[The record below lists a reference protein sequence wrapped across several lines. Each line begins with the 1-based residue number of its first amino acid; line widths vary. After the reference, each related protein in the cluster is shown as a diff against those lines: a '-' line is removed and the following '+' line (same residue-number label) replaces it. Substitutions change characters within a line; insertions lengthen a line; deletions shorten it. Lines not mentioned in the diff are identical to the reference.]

1 MKKTERVEFNWQPSR
16 KVVILVVAL
25 IVLLIGSV
33 IVGLTMVIQV
43 KVGDAVVLVDP
54 LLQSTGEPIVGPT
67 YVIKPPWVTAVT
79 IYYSTD
85 SWEATIASFSSDQ
98 LEMQVQTLVRWSLN
112 PMNLKKLYQNYPKL
126 NYREAAFESILQ
138 ETIRLVTKSYT
149 ALETIEF
156 RDEVRDR
163 IESAMTQAVSNEPSL
178 AGVIANFE
186 FDLRDIAYPDKLTSA
201 IEDKLVAEQQKI
213 QADLESERIL
223 ILADARAKE
232 AVIVASGD
240 AEAKII
246 EANATK
252 ISIEQILASTG
263 SSGNE
268 TQIAELYLWIKGLQE
283 IAPDVDIMIVG
294 NDGTPL
300 LIPSDINAP

>member
-1 MKKTERVEFNWQPSR
+1 VILITALI
-16 KVVILVVAL
+16 VILV
-25 IVLLIGSV
+25 GSV
-33 IVGLTMVIQV
+33 TVGLTMVIQV

-54 LLQSTGEPIVGPT
+54 LLQTTGEPIVGPT
-67 YVIKPPWVTAVT
+67 YVIKPPWVTAVV

-85 SWEATIASFSSDQ
+85 SWESVTSSFSSDQ
-98 LEMQVQTLVRWSLN
+98 LEMNVETLVRWRLN
-112 PMNLKKLYQNYPKL
+112 PENLRQLYQNYPNL
-126 NYREAAFESILQ
+126 NYKVVAFESILA

-156 RDEVRDR
+156 RDEVRNR
-163 IESAMTQAVSNEPSL
+163 IEVAMIEAVAREPSL
-178 AGVIANFE
+178 AGVITQLE
-186 FDLRDIAYPDKLTSA
+186 LDLRDIAYPDKLTSA

-213 QADLESERIL
+213 QADLEKDRIL
-223 ILADARAKE
+223 ILADASAQE
-232 AVIVASGD
+232 AVIIATGD

-246 EANATK
+246 EANATR
-252 ISIEQILASTG
+252 ISIEEILMASG
-263 SSGNE
+263 QPGNE
-268 TQIAELYLWIKGLQE
+268 TQIVELYLWIKGLQE

>member
-1 MKKTERVEFNWQPSR
+1 VILITALI
-16 KVVILVVAL
+16 VILV
-25 IVLLIGSV
+25 GSV
-33 IVGLTMVIQV
+33 TVGLTMVIQV

-54 LLQSTGEPIVGPT
+54 LLQTTGEPITGPT
-67 YVIKPPWVTAVT
+67 YVIKPPWVTAVF

-85 SWEATIASFSSDQ
+85 SWESITSSFSADQ
-98 LEMQVQTLVRWSLN
+98 LEMNVETLVRWRLD
-112 PMNLKKLYQNYPKL
+112 PDNLRQLYQNYPNL
-126 NYREAAFESILQ
+126 NYKVVAFESILA
-138 ETIRLVTKSYT
+138 ETIRVVTKSYT

-163 IESAMTQAVSNEPSL
+163 IELAMIEAVANEPSL
-178 AGVIANFE
+178 AGVITNLE

-213 QADLESERIL
+213 QADLEKDRIL
-223 ILADARAKE
+223 ILADATAQE
-232 AVIVASGD
+232 AVIIASGD

-246 EANATK
+246 EANATR
-252 ISIEQILASTG
+252 ISIEEILMASG
-263 SSGNE
+263 QPGNE
-268 TQIAELYLWIKGLQE
+268 TQIVELYLWIKGLQE

>member
-1 MKKTERVEFNWQPSR
+1 
-16 KVVILVVAL
+16 VILVTAL
-25 IVLLIGSV
+25 IVILVGSV

-54 LLQSTGEPIVGPT
+54 LLQTTGDPIVGPT
-67 YVIKPPWVTAVT
+67 YVIKPPWVTAVF

-85 SWEATIASFSSDQ
+85 SWESVTASFSADQ
-98 LEMQVQTLVRWSLN
+98 LEMNVQTLVRWSLN
-112 PMNLKKLYQNYPKL
+112 PSNLKQLYQNYPNL
-126 NYREAAFESILQ
+126 NYKTVAFESILA

-156 RDEVRDR
+156 RDQVRDR
-163 IESAMTQAVSNEPSL
+163 IEASMIEAVANEPSL
-178 AGVIANFE
+178 AGVITNLE

-213 QADLESERIL
+213 QADLEKDRIL
-223 ILADARAKE
+223 ILADATAQE
-232 AVIVASGD
+232 AVIVATGA

-246 EANATK
+246 EANATR
-252 ISIEQILASTG
+252 ISIEEILMASG
-263 SSGNE
+263 QPGNE
-268 TQIAELYLWIKGLQE
+268 TQIVELYLWIKGLQE

>member
-1 MKKTERVEFNWQPSR
+1 VILITALI
-16 KVVILVVAL
+16 VILV
-25 IVLLIGSV
+25 GSV
-33 IVGLTMVIQV
+33 TVGLTMVIQV

-54 LLQSTGEPIVGPT
+54 LLQTTGEPITGPT
-67 YVIKPPWVTAVT
+67 YVIKPPWVTAVF

-85 SWEATIASFSSDQ
+85 SWESITSSFSADQ
-98 LEMQVQTLVRWSLN
+98 LEMNVETLVRWRLDPN
-112 PMNLKKLYQNYPKL
+112 NLRQLYQNYPNL
-126 NYREAAFESILQ
+126 NYKVVAFESILA
-138 ETIRLVTKSYT
+138 ETIRVVTKSYT

-163 IESAMTQAVSNEPSL
+163 IELAMIEAVANEPSL
-178 AGVIANFE
+178 AGVITNLE

-213 QADLESERIL
+213 QADLEKDRIL
-223 ILADARAKE
+223 ILADATAQE
-232 AVIVASGD
+232 AVIIASGD

-246 EANATK
+246 EANATR
-252 ISIEQILASTG
+252 ISIEEILMASG
-263 SSGNE
+263 QPGNE
-268 TQIAELYLWIKGLQE
+268 TQIVELYLWIKGLQE

>member
-1 MKKTERVEFNWQPSR
+1 M
-16 KVVILVVAL
+16 ILITAL
-25 IVLLIGSV
+25 IVILAGSV

-54 LLQSTGEPIVGPT
+54 LLQTTGEPIVGPT
-67 YVIKPPWVTAVT
+67 YIIKPPWVTAVY

-85 SWEATIASFSSDQ
+85 SWESVTSSFSSDQ
-98 LEMQVQTLVRWSLN
+98 LEMNVETLVRWRLN
-112 PMNLKKLYQNYPKL
+112 PENLRQLYQNYPNL
-126 NYREAAFESILQ
+126 NYKVVAFESILA

-163 IESAMTQAVSNEPSL
+163 IELAMINAVANEPSL
-178 AGVIANFE
+178 AGVITNLE

-213 QADLESERIL
+213 QADLEKDRIL
-223 ILADARAKE
+223 ILADAQAQE
-232 AVIVASGD
+232 AVIIATGD

-246 EANATK
+246 EANATR
-252 ISIEQILASTG
+252 ISIEEILMASG
-263 SSGNE
+263 QPGNE
-268 TQIAELYLWIKGLQE
+268 TQIVELYLWIKGLQE

>member
-1 MKKTERVEFNWQPSR
+1 MILVSALI
-16 KVVILVVAL
+16 VILV
-25 IVLLIGSV
+25 GSV

-54 LLQSTGEPIVGPT
+54 LLQTTGEPIVGPT
-67 YVIKPPWVTAVT
+67 YIIKPPWVTAVF

-85 SWEATIASFSSDQ
+85 SWESVTSSFSADQ
-98 LEMQVQTLVRWSLN
+98 LEMNVETLVRWRLN
-112 PMNLKKLYQNYPKL
+112 PGNLKQLYINYPNL
-126 NYREAAFESILQ
+126 NYKTVAFESILA
-138 ETIRLVTKSYT
+138 ETIRVVTKSYT

-163 IESAMTQAVSNEPSL
+163 IELAMIEAVASEPSL
-178 AGVIANFE
+178 AGVITNLE

-213 QADLESERIL
+213 QADLEADRIL
-223 ILADARAKE
+223 ILADAQARE
-232 AVIVASGD
+232 TVIIATGD

-246 EANATK
+246 EANATR
-252 ISIEQILASTG
+252 ISIEEILMASG
-263 SSGNE
+263 QPGNE
-268 TQIAELYLWIKGLQE
+268 TQIVELYLWIKGLQE

>member
-1 MKKTERVEFNWQPSR
+1 M
-16 KVVILVVAL
+16 ILITAL
-25 IVLLIGSV
+25 IVILGGSV
-33 IVGLTMVIQV
+33 VVGLTMVIQV

-54 LLQSTGEPIVGPT
+54 LLQTTGDPVVGPT
-67 YVIKPPWVTAVT
+67 YIIKPPWVTAVY

-85 SWEATIASFSSDQ
+85 SWESVTSSFSADQ
-98 LEMQVQTLVRWSLN
+98 LEMNVETLVRWSLN
-112 PMNLKKLYQNYPKL
+112 PSNLKQLYINYPNL
-126 NYREAAFESILQ
+126 NYKVVAFESILA

-163 IESAMTQAVSNEPSL
+163 IELAMIEAVANEPSL
-178 AGVIANFE
+178 AGVITNLE

-213 QADLESERIL
+213 QADLEKDRIL
-223 ILADARAKE
+223 ILADATAQE
-232 AVIVASGD
+232 AVIIATGA

-246 EANATK
+246 EANATR
-252 ISIEQILASTG
+252 ISIEEILMASG
-263 SSGNE
+263 QPGNE
-268 TQIAELYLWIKGLQE
+268 TQIVELYLWIKGLQE

-300 LIPSDINAP
+300 LIPSDINTP

>member
-1 MKKTERVEFNWQPSR
+1 
-16 KVVILVVAL
+16 VILITAL
-25 IVLLIGSV
+25 IVILAGSAV
-33 IVGLTMVIQV
+33 VGLTMVIQV

-54 LLQSTGEPIVGPT
+54 LLQTTGDPIVGPT
-67 YVIKPPWVTAVT
+67 YIIKPPWVTAVY

-85 SWEATIASFSSDQ
+85 SWESVTSSFSSDQ
-98 LEMQVQTLVRWSLN
+98 LEMNVETLVRWRLN
-112 PMNLKKLYQNYPKL
+112 PENLKQLYQNYPNL
-126 NYREAAFESILQ
+126 NYKAVAFESILA

-163 IESAMTQAVSNEPSL
+163 IESSMIEAVANEPSL
-178 AGVIANFE
+178 AGVITNLE

-213 QADLESERIL
+213 QADLEKDRIL
-223 ILADARAKE
+223 ILADAAAQE
-232 AVIVASGD
+232 AVIIATGD

-246 EANATK
+246 EANATR
-252 ISIEQILASTG
+252 ISIEEILMASG
-263 SSGNE
+263 QPGNE
-268 TQIAELYLWIKGLQE
+268 TQIVELYLWIKGLQE

>member
-1 MKKTERVEFNWQPSR
+1 MKNTERIELNWQPSR
-16 KVVILVVAL
+16 KVVILVAVL
-25 IVLLIGSV
+25 IAILVGSV

-43 KVGDAVVLVDP
+43 KVGYAVVLVDP

-67 YVIKPPWVTAVT
+67 YVIKAPWVTAVT

-112 PMNLKKLYQNYPKL
+112 PTNLKKLYENYPKL
-126 NYREAAFESILQ
+126 NYKEAAFESIVQ
-138 ETIRLVTKSYT
+138 ETIRIVTKSYT

-156 RDEVRDR
+156 RGEVRDR
-163 IESAMTQAVSNEPSL
+163 IELAMAEAVSNEPSL
-178 AGVIANFE
+178 AGVITNFE
-186 FDLRDIAYPDKLTSA
+186 FDLRDIAYPAKLTSA

-213 QADLESERIL
+213 QADLEADRIL
-223 ILADARAKE
+223 ILADAKARE
-232 AVIVASGD
+232 TVIVASGD

-246 EANATK
+246 EANATR
-252 ISIEQILASTG
+252 ISIEEILLGSGQTG
-263 SSGNE
+263 NS
-268 TQIAELYLWIKGLQE
+268 TQITELYLWIKGLQE

-300 LIPSDINAP
+300 LIPSDINTP

>member
-1 MKKTERVEFNWQPSR
+1 MITALI
-16 KVVILVVAL
+16 VILV
-25 IVLLIGSV
+25 GSV
-33 IVGLTMVIQV
+33 TVGLTMVIQV

-54 LLQSTGEPIVGPT
+54 LLQTTGEPIVGPT
-67 YVIKPPWVTAVT
+67 YIIKPPWVTAVF

-85 SWEATIASFSSDQ
+85 SWESVTSSFSADQ
-98 LEMQVQTLVRWSLN
+98 LEMNVETLVRWSLN
-112 PMNLKKLYQNYPKL
+112 PANLRQLYQNYPNL
-126 NYREAAFESILQ
+126 NYKVVAFESILA
-138 ETIRLVTKSYT
+138 ETIRVVTKSYT

-163 IESAMTQAVSNEPSL
+163 IELSMIEAVANEPSL
-178 AGVIANFE
+178 AGVITNLE

-213 QADLESERIL
+213 QADLEKDRIL
-223 ILADARAKE
+223 ILADAAAQE
-232 AVIVASGD
+232 AVIIASGD

-246 EANATK
+246 EANATR
-252 ISIEQILASTG
+252 IAIEEILMASG
-263 SSGNE
+263 QPANE
-268 TQIAELYLWIKGLQE
+268 TQITELYLWIKGLQE

>member
-1 MKKTERVEFNWQPSR
+1 
-16 KVVILVVAL
+16 VILITAL
-25 IVLLIGSV
+25 IVILGGSV
-33 IVGLTMVIQV
+33 VVGLTMVIQV

-54 LLQSTGEPIVGPT
+54 LLQTTGDPIVGPT
-67 YVIKPPWVTAVT
+67 YIIKPPWVTAVY

-85 SWEATIASFSSDQ
+85 SWESITSSFSADQ
-98 LEMQVQTLVRWSLN
+98 LEMNVETLVRWSLN
-112 PMNLKKLYQNYPKL
+112 PDNLKQLYINYPNL
-126 NYREAAFESILQ
+126 NYKTVAFESILA
-138 ETIRLVTKSYT
+138 ETIRLITKSYT

-156 RDEVRDR
+156 RDQVRDR
-163 IESAMTQAVSNEPSL
+163 IELAMIEAVANEPSL
-178 AGVIANFE
+178 AGVITNLE

-213 QADLESERIL
+213 QADLEKDRIL
-223 ILADARAKE
+223 ILADATAQE
-232 AVIVASGD
+232 AVIIATGA

-246 EANATK
+246 EANATR
-252 ISIEQILASTG
+252 ISIEEILMASG
-263 SSGNE
+263 QPGNE
-268 TQIAELYLWIKGLQE
+268 TQIVELYLWVKGLQE

>member
-1 MKKTERVEFNWQPSR
+1 MPNMPSR
-16 KVVILVVAL
+16 KVMILVSVLIVILVGAA
-25 IVLLIGSV
+25 
-33 IVGLTMVIQV
+33 IVGLTMIIQV
-43 KVGDAVVLVDP
+43 KVGDAVILVDP
-54 LLQSTGEPIVGPT
+54 LLQVTGEPIKGPS
-67 YVIKPPWVTAVT
+67 YVIKAPWVTAIT

-85 SWEATIASFSSDQ
+85 SWETTIASFSSDQ

-112 PMNLKKLYQNYPKL
+112 PDNLRKLYQNYPNL
-126 NYREAAFESILQ
+126 NYKTAAFESILQ

-163 IESAMTQAVSNEPSL
+163 IEIEMMTAVSNEPSL

-186 FDLRDIAYPDKLTSA
+186 MDLRDIGYPAKLTSA

-213 QADLESERIL
+213 QAELEKERIL
-223 ILADARAKE
+223 ILADATAQE
-232 AVIVASGD
+232 AVIVAGGA

-252 ISIEQILASTG
+252 ISIEQILLSTG
-263 SSGNE
+263 ETGNK

-300 LIPSDINAP
+300 LIPSDIDTP

>member
-1 MKKTERVEFNWQPSR
+1 MKT
-16 KVVILVVAL
+16 
-25 IVLLIGSV
+25 
-33 IVGLTMVIQV
+33 
-43 KVGDAVVLVDP
+43 
-54 LLQSTGEPIVGPT
+54 
-67 YVIKPPWVTAVT
+67 
-79 IYYSTD
+79 
-85 SWEATIASFSSDQ
+85 
-98 LEMQVQTLVRWSLN
+98 
-112 PMNLKKLYQNYPKL
+112 
-126 NYREAAFESILQ
+126 AAFESILQ

-163 IESAMTQAVSNEPSL
+163 IEAAMIEAVANEPSL
-178 AGVIANFE
+178 AGVITNLE

-213 QADLESERIL
+213 QADLEKDRIL
-223 ILADARAKE
+223 ILADATAQE
-232 AVIVASGD
+232 AVIIATGA

-246 EANATK
+246 EANATR
-252 ISIEQILASTG
+252 ISIEEILMASG
-263 SSGNE
+263 QLGNE
-268 TQIAELYLWIKGLQE
+268 TQIVELYLWVKGLQE